1 MFSIFFE
8 KYAKICRFSLSFN
21 HDSAADWIYSLFF
34 ARNNLMNIMCKVGD
48 YIQKVNNIAKTST
61 QTNTQKRST
70 QKTDDSIAN
79 NQKKQKITESE
90 VEIEVKNEVKRNYV
104 LGTQDNTKD
113 VLVIPLLTNK
123 VKSSQPCKQ
132 NPSIKSFFLI
142 FFVFLQIYCA
152 NMGVEHGFSS
162 YITGA

>member
-21 HDSAADWIYSLFF
+21 HDSAADWIYSLFY
-34 ARNNLMNIMCKVGD
+34 ARNYLMNIMCKVGD
-48 YIQKVNNIAKTST
+48 YILKVNNIAKTST
-61 QTNTQKRST
+61 QINTQKRST

-152 NMGVEHGFSS
+152 NIGVEHGLSS

>member
-8 KYAKICRFSLSFN
+8 KYAKICRFALSFN

-90 VEIEVKNEVKRNYV
+90 VESEVKNEVKRNYV

-132 NPSIKSFFLI
+132 NLSIKSFF
-142 FFVFLQIYCA
+142 
-152 NMGVEHGFSS
+152 
-162 YITGA
+162 

>member
-1 MFSIFFE
+1 
-8 KYAKICRFSLSFN
+8 
-21 HDSAADWIYSLFF
+21 
-34 ARNNLMNIMCKVGD
+34 MNIMCKVGD
-48 YIQKVNNIAKTST
+48 YILKVNNIAKTST

-70 QKTDDSIAN
+70 QKIDDSIAN
-79 NQKKQKITESE
+79 YQKKQKNTESE

-152 NMGVEHGFSS
+152 NMGVEHGLSS

>member
-8 KYAKICRFSLSFN
+8 KYAKICRFALSFN

-90 VEIEVKNEVKRNYV
+90 V
-104 LGTQDNTKD
+104 
-113 VLVIPLLTNK
+113 
-123 VKSSQPCKQ
+123 
-132 NPSIKSFFLI
+132 
-142 FFVFLQIYCA
+142 
-152 NMGVEHGFSS
+152 
-162 YITGA
+162 